1 MAHTKG
7 PVLLKAWD
15 DWSAGIGYLRDDGRT
30 PGMYTAN
37 AVLGARG
44 ELRPG
49 PLKTDVSYSAKLAT
63 TTCVA
68 QYFFVAKDTN
78 GGPYLYPIMTHNL
91 EATAGHALKIDL
103 RNAGFAAVIES
114 GITAAG
120 TMLPWGQ
127 PAEYEGT
134 WYMGYDGGIFSWDTI
149 AVADAGDTITSN
161 ACAAGQADHL
171 ARANFQLSQVCSS
184 YVANSVSGA
193 RILKQDGNPITTAE
207 WGASFP
213 VGDNSERANALVG
226 LGGALFVLKQ
236 DGLYSFNDRGR
247 SRLVWED
254 LKGFTETFKNVPMKP
269 WKGGLV
275 ISHPTGLL
283 WYVPGRPPVA
293 IGPDARPE
301 MSTSPPPGPPELHP
315 GRYHGTAILG
325 DIIHTIYQP
334 DPESTTA
341 LLFSGSWT
349 ERGIS
354 WQVLDTLTLK
364 GAAMH
369 GLGLATSGLPTHA
382 SVHRPSLW
390 FSDEDTSTKSLAYFV
405 LDPTGSPY
413 RARADTHKITTSG
426 DAYMSELFFPTPYE
440 LSHFVAYTQDMASGD
455 EWQMSGIANA
465 GADDPAGAPIIASG
479 RVEVPF
485 EKKNVHRLMPHV
497 KWTATSTSARAA
509 PAIKRIEL
517 YGWPA

>member
-7 PVLLKAWD
+7 PTLLKVWD
-15 DWSAGIGYLRDDGRT
+15 NWEAGVGFLRDDGRT

-37 AVLGARG
+37 AVLGMRG

-68 QYFFVAKDTN
+68 QYFFTAKDTN
-78 GGPYLYPIMTHNL
+78 GAPYLYSILTHNL
-91 EATAGHALKIDL
+91 EATSGHCLKVDL
-103 RNAGFAAVIES
+103 RNASFGAVIEM
-114 GITAAG
+114 GINYAG
-120 TMLPWGQ
+120 TATIWGQ
-127 PAEYEGT
+127 PAKHEGT
-134 WYMGYDGGIFSWDTI
+134 WYMGRDGGNFSWDTI
-149 AVADAGDTITSN
+149 AVGDAGDTITAN
-161 ACAAGQADHL
+161 AGAAIQADHL
-171 ARANFQLSQVCSS
+171 TRANFQLAQVCSDW
-184 YVANSVSGA
+184 VANSASGA
-193 RILKQDGNPITTAE
+193 RILKKDGNPITSAD
-207 WGASFP
+207 WGDNFP

-226 LGGALFVLKQ
+226 LGGALFVLKE

-247 SRLVWED
+247 SGLVWED

-275 ISHPTGLL
+275 IVAPPGLL
-283 WYVPGRPPVA
+283 FYVPGRPPIN

-301 MSTSPPPGPPELHP
+301 MSTSPPSGPPELHP
-315 GRYHGTAILG
+315 GRYHGTEIIG

-341 LLFSGSWT
+341 LLLSGHW
-349 ERGIS
+349 RGDNLS
-354 WQVLDTLTLK
+354 WQVLDTFTLK
-364 GAAMH
+364 GDAMH

-382 SVHRPSLW
+382 SAHRPSLW

-405 LDPTGSPY
+405 LDPSGSPY
-413 RARADTHKITTSG
+413 RARADTHKIALAG
-426 DAYMSELFFPTPYE
+426 DAYMSELFFPTPHE
-440 LSHFVAYTQDMASGD
+440 LSHFTVYTQDMASGD

-465 GADDPAGAPIIASG
+465 GADDPAGAPIIASD

-485 EKKNVHRLMPHV
+485 KKKSVHRLMTHA

-509 PAIKRIEL
+509 PSIKRIEL
-517 YGWPA
+517 WGWPE